1 MRIVLHGLAG
11 TGKSSLG
18 ELLAHRLGYELYA
31 YADPLKLLCAEF
43 IQELPWWGNK
53 TEKETE
59 YLVRDLDFNFIVNFG
74 SSLGLRFD
82 VLHAINIYFLDIVE
96 NKETIS
102 AREIL
107 QYVGTEIVR
116 NMQERDFW
124 VKLGQSKDDVVI
136 TDVRFV
142 NELVDFNIKLLG
154 GVSESGDTHESE
166 SGIDDAY
173 FDLILENKF
182 SENPE
187 QQLEELTNLIMEK
200 IVNGEE

>member
-1 MRIVLHGLAG
+1 MQIGLHGLAG

-31 YADPLKLLCAEF
+31 YANPLKLLCAEF
-43 IQELPWWGNK
+43 IPELPWWGNK
-53 TEKETE
+53 TEKEIE

-82 VLHAINIYFLDIVE
+82 VLHAINVYFLDIVE
-96 NKETIS
+96 NKETVS

-116 NMQERDFW
+116 NMQGRDFW

-142 NELVDFNIKLLG
+142 NELVDFNIKLIG
-154 GVSESGDTHESE
+154 GISESSDTHESE
-166 SGIDDAY
+166 NGIDDAY

-200 IVNGEE
+200 IANGED